1 MKTFNLM
8 TKLGRVLLTAV
19 VALPLAVSCMD
30 DINDLKDKVTNLEN
44 RLNELE
50 LRLNQE
56 LAALEDLINGKIT
69 IAKVNPKHKISIN
82 NFFIVFLLFY
92 SSKGTRG
99 NSLSS

>member
-8 TKLGRVLLTAV
+8 TKLGRVLLISA

-69 IAKVNPKHKISIN
+69 IALRMTVHTASNFRQALISL
-82 NFFIVFLLFY
+82 FIL
-92 SSKGTRG
+92 SRS
-99 NSLSS
+99 NSRQL